1 MKPILRT
8 IALTAI
14 SALVLCA
21 CSQPRQ
27 AESQAPALATKP
39 TRIILVGDSTM
50 APKSGYGD
58 ALCQRFKPDV
68 TCLNL
73 AKGGRSS
80 GSYRAE
86 GSWEVVQKL
95 MASNAQFSQ
104 TLVLIQFGH
113 NDQPG
118 KPGRST
124 DLATEFPVN
133 MAGYVNDLQAA
144 GAQAVLVTPLTRRSF
159 KGTQLQNDLRPWAD
173 ASIKVAAEKHV
184 PMIDLNAISYSSVQA
199 MGEAEADT
207 LAMAPPPAAQAA
219 VVTST
224 ASATTDLAKTERAG
238 AAKSAF
244 DRTHLGSKG
253 AAHFS
258 AMVLKELLTVAPSL
272 QTHVNAES
280 R

>member
-8 IALTAI
+8 IAMTGI
-14 SALVLCA
+14 SAFLFCA

-27 AESQAPALATKP
+27 AESQAPALATKL

-58 ALCQRFKPDV
+58 ALCQRFKSDM

-86 GSWEVVQKL
+86 GSWEAVQKL

-124 DLATEFPVN
+124 DLATEFSVN
-133 MAGYVNDLQAA
+133 MAGYIDDLQAA

-159 KGTQLQNDLRPWAD
+159 KGTQLQNDLRPWAE
-173 ASIKVAAEKHV
+173 ASIKVAADKHV
-184 PMIDLNAISYSSVQA
+184 PMIDLNAISYSAVQA

-207 LAMAPPPAAQAA
+207 LAMAPPPAVQPA
-219 VVTST
+219 
-224 ASATTDLAKTERAG
+224 ATTDLAKTERAG

-253 AAHFS
+253 AAYFS

>member
-1 MKPILRT
+1 MKLSLRSV
-8 IALTAI
+8 ALMVI
-14 SALVLCA
+14 SAMLVCA
-21 CSQPRQ
+21 CSQPKQ
-27 AESQAPALATKP
+27 VESDVGKP
-39 TRIILVGDSTM
+39 VRVILVGDSTM
-50 APKSGYGD
+50 ATRSGYGD

-95 MASNAQFSQ
+95 IASNAQFSQ
-104 TLVLIQFGH
+104 TLVLMQFGH

-133 MAGYVNDLQAA
+133 MAGYVEELQAA
-144 GAQAVLVTPLTRRSF
+144 GAHAVLLTPLTRRSF
-159 KGTQLQNDLRPWAD
+159 KGAQLQNDLRPWAE
-173 ASIKVAAEKHV
+173 ASIKVATSKHV
-184 PMIDLNAISYSSVQA
+184 TLIDLNAISYKAVQA

-207 LAMAPPPAAQAA
+207 LAMAPPPA
-219 VVTST
+219 VLPV
-224 ASATTDLAKTERAG
+224 ATTDLSKIEKAG

-244 DRTHLGSKG
+244 DRTHLGGKG
-253 AAHFS
+253 AAYFS
-258 AMVLKELLTVAPSL
+258 SMVLKELLIVAPVL
-272 QTHVNAES
+272 QSHVNAET

>member
-1 MKPILRT
+1 MKLILRT
-8 IALTAI
+8 FAMTAI
-14 SALVLCA
+14 SALMLCA
-21 CSQPRQ
+21 CSQTRL
-27 AESQAPALATKP
+27 AESPGPALSTKPTQP

-58 ALCQRFKPDV
+58 ALCARFKPEV

-95 MASNAQFSQ
+95 MASNTQFSQ

-133 MAGYVNDLQAA
+133 MAAYVNDVQTA

-173 ASIKVAAEKHV
+173 ASMKVADDKHV

-207 LAMAPPPAAQAA
+207 LAMAPPPAALPAD
-219 VVTST
+219 TG
-224 ASATTDLAKTERAG
+224 DLAKTERAG

-258 AMVLKELLTVAPSL
+258 AMVLKELLLIAPNL
-272 QTHVNAES
+272 QAHVNAGN